1 MITVVGVFR
10 STESARRAAR
20 DLSVAGFNE
29 NINLLLPG
37 APQDQHHVIPASDT
51 EQPGMGR
58 ALGGVVGAAVGIAGG
73 FEVGSVAASA
83 VIPGVG
89 PVLALGFA
97 AAALA
102 GIGGGI
108 TGAKL
113 GSVSEQTFT
122 QGLPADEIF
131 FYEDALRQG
140 RSLVIIFANGGGE
153 AARARELMSNEG
165 AETLDAARE
174 DWWIGLRD
182 AEKEHYT
189 AHGGVFER
197 DQEGYREGF
206 EAALRRETRGKS
218 LEQLAD
224 YLKWEFP
231 DFWDSGPFRMG
242 FERGQ
247 LYRQRAESTPGLESL
262 HPTGSAR

>member
-1 MITVVGVFR
+1 MVTITGVFR
-10 STESARRAAR
+10 SSESARRAAR
-20 DLSVAGFNE
+20 DLSSAGFNE
-29 NINLLLPG
+29 NINLLFPG
-37 APQDQHHVIPASDT
+37 SPLNREHAIPASDT

-58 ALGGVVGAAVGIAGG
+58 TMGGVVGAAVGMAGG
-73 FEVGSVAASA
+73 FELGAVAASA
-83 VIPGVG
+83 VVPGVG
-89 PVLALGFA
+89 PVLAFGFA
-97 AAALA
+97 AAALV

-113 GSVSEQTFT
+113 GSASEQTLT

-140 RSLVIIFANGGGE
+140 RSLVIVLANGAGE
-153 AARARELMSNEG
+153 AARARALMANDG
-165 AETLDAARE
+165 AESLDAARQ

-197 DQEGYREGF
+197 DQEAYREGF

-218 LEQLAD
+218 LEGVAD

-231 DFWDSGPFRMG
+231 VFWDSQPFRMG

-247 LYRQRAESTPGLESL
+247 IYREHADSQAGLEPV
-262 HPTGSAR
+262 HPVGG

>member
-1 MITVVGVFR
+1 MVTVAGVFR
-10 STESARRAAR
+10 SSESARRAAR

-29 NINLLLPG
+29 NISLFFPG
-37 APQDQHHVIPASDT
+37 TPHAEEHVIPASDT

-58 ALGGVVGAAVGIAGG
+58 ALGGVVGAAVGMAGG
-73 FEVGSVAASA
+73 FELGAVTASM

-89 PVLALGFA
+89 PVLAVGFA

-113 GSVSEQTFT
+113 GSASEQTLT

-140 RSLVIIFANGGGE
+140 RSLVIVLANGGGE
-153 AARARELMSNEG
+153 AARARELMANEG

-189 AHGGVFER
+189 AHEGIFER
-197 DQEGYREGF
+197 DQEAYRQGF
-206 EAALRRETRGKS
+206 EAALRRPTRGKS
-218 LEQLAD
+218 VEQVAD

-231 DFWDSGPFRMG
+231 EFWDSRPFRMG
-242 FERGQ
+242 FERGRV
-247 LYRQRAESTPGLESL
+247 YRERCESRASREPVHPG
-262 HPTGSAR
+262 GR